1 MRFLKL
7 PILMVLI
14 ALASTLV
21 PNVSYLLRFVA
32 LMLATLTVLG
42 ALSDMQRASRQ
53 RGMNREEL
61 LSLWFGSRRREGHTW
76 EALQADVAATAAA
89 LHLPPPPLPAITS
102 PDPINNGNNTSGPIR
117 IKSSTGKTIA
127 ESKPVAR
134 ETPPASK
141 PPDTGGTPRPT
152 LWPLL
157 RILGIEAFSEAVVI
171 ATIVLNWVLPPPGT
185 TGGELIGILILG
197 LLTLGLLWFDWRL
210 MRRFVASVQLQIA
223 QAPA

>member
-1 MRFLKL
+1 MRFLRL

-21 PNVSYLLRFVA
+21 PNVSFLLRFVA

-61 LSLWFGSRRREGHTW
+61 LSLWFGSKRREAHTW
-76 EALQADVAATAAA
+76 EALKADVAATAAA
-89 LHLPPPPLPAITS
+89 LRLPPPSLPALTS

-117 IKSSTGKTIA
+117 VKSSTGKTLA
-127 ESKPVAR
+127 ESKPVVGA
-134 ETPPASK
+134 TPPTLPTA
-141 PPDTGGTPRPT
+141 PRP

-157 RILGIEAFSEAVVI
+157 RLLGIEALSEAIVI
-171 ATIVLNWVLPPPGT
+171 ATIVLNWIAPPPGT
-185 TGGELIGILILG
+185 SGGELGGILILG

-210 MRRFVASVQLQIA
+210 LRRFVASVQIQLA

>member
-1 MRFLKL
+1 MRFLRL

-14 ALASTLV
+14 ALASTLA

-53 RGMNREEL
+53 RGMNQEEL
-61 LSLWFGSRRREGHTW
+61 VSLWFGSKRREGHPW
-76 EALQADVAATAAA
+76 EALKADVTATAAA
-89 LHLPPPPLPAITS
+89 LRLPPPPPALKS
-102 PDPINNGNNTSGPIR
+102 PDPRNNGNNTSGPIR
-117 IKSSTGKTIA
+117 IKSATGKTIA
-127 ESKPVAR
+127 ESKPSSGA
-134 ETPPASK
+134 TTPAS
-141 PPDTGGTPRPT
+141 DTPRPA

-157 RILGIEAFSEAVVI
+157 RFLGIEALSEAIVI
-171 ATIVLNWVLPPPGT
+171 ATILMNWLLPPPGT

-210 MRRFVASVQLQIA
+210 MRRFVASVQLQIS